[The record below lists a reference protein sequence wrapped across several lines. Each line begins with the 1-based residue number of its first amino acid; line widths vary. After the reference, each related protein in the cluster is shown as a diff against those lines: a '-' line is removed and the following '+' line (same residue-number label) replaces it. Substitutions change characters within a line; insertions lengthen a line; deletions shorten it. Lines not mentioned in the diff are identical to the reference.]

1 MELTDKWCIRGGD
14 EFRNYISGIERKKRK
29 NANITGHK
37 SEWYYWLDDVSN
49 IFYWNHSEAIL
60 FEHTLI
66 SFEEFLQL
74 INKEGHQNNNN
85 YQIY

>member
-1 MELTDKWCIRGGD
+1 MELTDKWCIKGG
-14 EFRNYISGIERKKRK
+14 EKFRNYISEIERKRGK

-37 SEWYYWLDDVSN
+37 SDWCYWLDDTSN
-49 IFYWNHSEAIL
+49 IFCWSHTENRFHNR
-60 FEHTLI
+60 TLI